1 MNITFNYHLNCMN
14 SLMNQN
20 SFLILMMNLRIP
32 IRQDAVSIGDDVQDV
47 PPVPTCSNFGVMYMG
62 KRVSNLD

>member
-1 MNITFNYHLNCMN
+1 M
-14 SLMNQN
+14 
-20 SFLILMMNLRIP
+20 IP

-62 KRVSNLD
+62 KRVSNLDWLPYQKITSNLCNALEYTLFKGFEGFD